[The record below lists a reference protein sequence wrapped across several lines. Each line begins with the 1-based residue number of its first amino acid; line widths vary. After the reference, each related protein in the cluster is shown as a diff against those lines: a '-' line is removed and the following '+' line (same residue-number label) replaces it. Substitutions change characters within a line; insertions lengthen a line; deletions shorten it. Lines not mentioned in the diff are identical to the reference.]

1 MEEYVVNQRIYR
13 NQQEY
18 YAVVRRGQITPKRGS
33 KHEEMP
39 SFNFHAVVLE
49 VRIIAYKRNKQINK
63 YIQLIR
69 SKSEVI
75 IEINKLQIA
84 KKKKDKTTHM
94 MNDDEMAEKEHG
106 QISNE
111 NDYCPRNFINYR
123 RR

>member
-49 VRIIAYKRNKQINK
+49 AYKRNKQINK

-69 SKSEVI
+69 SKSE
-75 IEINKLQIA
+75 IA

-123 RR
+123 RRSIHSAQ